1 MKKWKRIIMAAVL
14 LLIAAMG
21 YMFLIHNDKAASDF
35 QIGKTPG
42 CYQCTFGE
50 DYLLFKE
57 DVWEDGEPKYQ
68 GLYYKNLNEELS
80 EAAVLLSD
88 NFYACAN
95 VYQDHVIFID
105 CDDCISKVDLKG
117 EDSEILVD
125 NGGTYIS
132 DALVIGD
139 VLYYLTEAE
148 ENETNENTL
157 YALDLNTKQ
166 TKQLVNHVNYRY
178 LYHYNGMA
186 GVISREDDEL
196 LACSMEDGV
205 VQKFNDLE
213 YEIMGFLDDGTV
225 ICYGDGTIYTKTNP
239 ADKKSLKLLE
249 MEDIYRIIVHPDEM
263 LICTIDGYGLIE
275 VFIYN
280 FEKEK
285 LDKIANANTVPRDF
299 NEQYVVCQSEL
310 EGVGTVELI
319 DRKNGDIVSLRID
332 DDKNE
337 KTAETDTADVVGEK
351 GNSGTAGVEETDLN
365 SGIQEA
371 MENYFDDFLDTL
383 LETDDRDYTSED
395 FATINGYIAA
405 KRLVVAREKNKISL
419 GGICAVDLGEVV
431 LNDVA
436 EKSDSMEAEV
446 CVNYEYSWG
455 NGTAEE
461 TCKVSSLYRVYLEQ
475 IDGDYKVID
484 LDEFDNVEIK
494 MAKDAIKDTEEIEA
508 QYQMIDNYYDT
519 QIQNAKDLSGL

>member
-21 YMFLIHNDKAASDF
+21 YTFFLHNDKAASDF

-166 TKQLVNHVNYRY
+166 TKQLVSHVNYRY

-186 GVISREDDEL
+186 GVISREDNEL

-225 ICYGDGTIYTKTNP
+225 ICYGDGAIYTKTNP
-239 ADKKSLKLLE
+239 SDKESLKLLE
-249 MEDIYRIIVHPDEM
+249 LEDVYRIIVHPDEM

-285 LDKIANANTVPRDF
+285 LDKIANANTIPRDF
-299 NEQYVVCQSEL
+299 NEQYVMCQPEM

-351 GNSGTAGVEETDLN
+351 DNFSTEGAADTGLN
-365 SGIQEA
+365 SGIQESI
-371 MENYFDDFLDTL
+371 EEFFDDFLDTM
-383 LETDDRDYTSED
+383 LETDDRDYRSGD
-395 FATINGYIAA
+395 FASINGYIAA
-405 KRLVVAREKNKISL
+405 KRLVAARETDKISL
-419 GGICAVDLGEVV
+419 GGICSVNLKKITINKVNKNDDDL
-431 LNDVA
+431 
-436 EKSDSMEAEV
+436 EAEI

-461 TCKVSSLYRVYLEQ
+461 TCKVSSLYLVYLEQ
-475 IDGDYKVID
+475 VADDYTVID
-484 LDEFDNVEIK
+484 LDEFDNEEIK
-494 MAKDAIKDTEEIEA
+494 MAKDSIKDAEEMEA
-508 QYQMIDNYYDT
+508 QYQMIDDYYNK
-519 QIQNAKDLSGL
+519 QIQNAKDISD